1 MVSFHKI
8 RPETYFT
15 PGVSGNPQGATVSL
29 EKLDIYIYYNFYF
42 AKKYIYKV
50 TQYGSAYIHVLC
62 LEYVSDQTYVQFC
75 FTILFIFISA
85 CHIKNS
91 QPSYLSLSFPFVFS
105 VTHSH
110 WLPAGHFCECAWYP
124 GHIPECFVPRDVMWA
139 GGIACWPC
147 PLWTPVGPA
156 CCKSPQRHL
165 CPLSHLFTV
174 VVSIINTHFICC
186 QLNLVSLLWN
196 WSVFQCFGFCSSW
209 Y

>member
-91 QPSYLSLSFPFVFS
+91 QPSYLSLSFPFFFC
-105 VTHSH
+105 HSFPLAPSWTFLWMCLISWAH
-110 WLPAGHFCECAWYP
+110 PRMLCA
-124 GHIPECFVPRDVMWA
+124 PRCHVSRRHCLLALSLMNTS
-139 GGIACWPC
+139 
-147 PLWTPVGPA
+147 WT
-156 CCKSPQRHL
+156 C
-165 CPLSHLFTV
+165 
-174 VVSIINTHFICC
+174 
-186 QLNLVSLLWN
+186 LL
-196 WSVFQCFGFCSSW
+196 
-209 Y
+209 

>member
-91 QPSYLSLSFPFVFS
+91 QPSYLSLSFPFFFLSLIPIGSQLDIS
-105 VTHSH
+105 VNVPDILGTSQNALCPEMSCEQAA
-110 WLPAGHFCECAWYP
+110 LPAGP
-124 GHIPECFVPRDVMWA
+124 VPYE
-139 GGIACWPC
+139 
-147 PLWTPVGPA
+147 
-156 CCKSPQRHL
+156 H
-165 CPLSHLFTV
+165 
-174 VVSIINTHFICC
+174 
-186 QLNLVSLLWN
+186 QLDLLAVSLPSVIYVPCHICLLLWCP
-196 WSVFQCFGFCSSW
+196 S
-209 Y
+209 